1 MQFLVKRQ
9 EIHVMSEIQYL
20 LGELIVRSPVCAVSV
35 RVVLPSIL
43 DTMVKNG

>member
-9 EIHVMSEIQYL
+9 EIHVVSKVQYL

-43 DTMVKNG
+43 NTMVKNG